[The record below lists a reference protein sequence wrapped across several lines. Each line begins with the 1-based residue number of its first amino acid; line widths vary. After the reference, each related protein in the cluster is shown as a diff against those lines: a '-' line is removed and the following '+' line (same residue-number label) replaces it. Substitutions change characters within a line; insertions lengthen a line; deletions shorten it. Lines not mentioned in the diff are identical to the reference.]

1 MSKRKI
7 SENYEKIIERVAIAK
22 HEEMQ
27 KEKAAKQRDTKI
39 KEKSLGKATEFIVEK
54 LHKEFGIYKYI
65 LNISQF
71 MSHNLINYEP

>member
-7 SENYEKIIERVAIAK
+7 TEDYEKIIERVAIAK
-22 HEEMQ
+22 HEEMR

-54 LHKEFGIYKYI
+54 LNKEFAIYKI
-65 LNISQF
+65 MFNISQF
-71 MSHNLINYEP
+71 MSHN